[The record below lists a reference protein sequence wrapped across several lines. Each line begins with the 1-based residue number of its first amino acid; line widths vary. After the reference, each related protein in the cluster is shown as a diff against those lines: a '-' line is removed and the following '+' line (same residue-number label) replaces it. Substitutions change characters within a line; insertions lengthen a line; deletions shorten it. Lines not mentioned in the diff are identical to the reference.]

1 MAKNTKTV
9 QTIPFN
15 YDELYTE
22 LKGLFNEEGYDVAE
36 GSNVSMLNTS
46 MAYMTSMLNAN
57 TAVNINENI
66 LNYAQKRENVLQDA
80 RMLGYEIKH
89 IMSYVYDIT
98 ITVPAGTVTIPKYT
112 SFTSNGH
119 TYYYTGEDILLES
132 DEASSLTLRA
142 KEGTL
147 HKYEDEPDILETY
160 IGSGTSG
167 NQYYVDIPYINTEND
182 GIDVFLSYYDSY
194 DEYHSHEKWYRTT
207 QTIIDGTTDFNKKYL
222 RIDNIQYGTP
232 RIYFKYAGQGN
243 DLSAGTVVDINVLVS
258 SGTDGEIDTSSVTC
272 SLNYP
277 VTNVVLIQSGQPDE
291 GVQSI
296 KNNAPKVYNSANR
309 LVVANDYEAACNRDT
324 RVSDTCVWG
333 GEREFPISPGHIWF
347 SFKKANN
354 KTSFTSDDNKLEF
367 SRDGFVN
374 DWSYIDEASS
384 EPKAREFYENF
395 YILNTEIRSDVTSSN
410 NVYGIWNQLDEYKIP
425 TLEYHHR
432 NPIFCTFDYDISI
445 LKYSLADNKADVH
458 QEIFDI
464 VHDAFLSEND
474 NLNLETFNQEYFNAS
489 IIKRIDKR
497 ITDISGFKL
506 SLENKL
512 VLNTKTLA
520 AENTNTDLR
529 DLYIPLGMPYEK
541 IFDKSGFLDFN
552 VLPNIDT
559 EDFVTFQTS
568 DGYDLYVD
576 WTAVKEEIAK
586 GVPQDSYKMILA
598 PVKIKMQDYEVFNDQ
613 QAVQDRSCCFKF
625 RIYPDNPVDETK
637 TYDNTKI
644 VFNHYN
650 SETQKYDDITLTYGA
665 STNGWTFGEKPH
677 TIILSSD
684 FTVRMLDS
692 ITVETSQICGYYYIF
707 NNLKQEI
714 LVHLFV
720 DGSVSAF
727 DDYTRESI
735 SGITEKTSYLYTL
748 DDYYMYTADN
758 YYLYTEGKTSKNAT
772 HVVTSEVIP
781 RTYMYSSDGSY
792 FYTSDDYYLTT
803 EGYAVYDANS
813 IDTYTGSVVRH
824 VNANNYYNSPLKA
837 DVFYRNRYLNMK
849 YSSSNFKMIKNVVP
863 ILTSVT
869 FHNELN

>member
-1 MAKNTKTV
+1 MANNNKTV

-22 LKGLFNEEGYDVAE
+22 LKELFNEEGYDVAE

-80 RMLGYEIKH
+80 RILGYEIKH

-98 ITVPAGTVTIPKYT
+98 IIVPAGMVTIPKYT
-112 SFTSNGH
+112 NFTSNGH
-119 TYYYTGEDILLES
+119 TYYYTGEDFLVET
-132 DEASSLTLRA
+132 DEETSVTLRA

-160 IGSGTSG
+160 IGSGAIG
-167 NQYYVDIPYINTEND
+167 NQYYVDIPYTNVEND
-182 GIDVFLSYYDSY
+182 GIDVFLSYYDAY
-194 DEYHSHEKWYRTT
+194 DEYHSHEKWYKTN
-207 QTIIDGTTDFNKKYL
+207 QTIIDDTTTFNKKYI
-222 RIDNIQYGTP
+222 RIDNIQYNTP
-232 RIYFKYAGQGN
+232 RLYFKYAGQGN
-243 DLSAGTVVDINVLVS
+243 DLSAGTVIDVNVLVS
-258 SGTDGEIDTSSVTC
+258 SGADGEIDAKSVTC
-272 SLNYP
+272 NLGYT
-277 VTNVVLIQSGQPDE
+277 VTNVALIQSGQPAE
-291 GVQSI
+291 SIQSI
-296 KNNAPKVYNSANR
+296 KNNAPKYYNSANR

-354 KTSFTSDDNKLEF
+354 KTSFTSDDNNLEYT
-367 SRDGFVN
+367 RDGFEN
-374 DWSYIDEASS
+374 NWSYLDPATS
-384 EPKAREFYENF
+384 EPLAREFYENF
-395 YILNTEIRSDVTSSN
+395 YILNTEIRSDTTSSN

-432 NPIFCTFDYDISI
+432 NPIFCTFEYDISI
-445 LKYSLADNKADVH
+445 LKYSLADNKSTVH

-464 VHDAFLSEND
+464 IQNSFFGDNDSLS
-474 NLNLETFNQEYFNAS
+474 LEAFNQEYFNAS

-512 VLNTKTLA
+512 VLNTKTLS

-541 IFDKSGFLDFN
+541 IFDNHGFLDFD

-559 EDFVTFQTS
+559 ENFITYQNT
-568 DGYDLYVD
+568 DGYDLFVD
-576 WTAVKEEIAK
+576 WTAVKDEISK
-586 GVPQDSYKMILA
+586 GIPQENYKLILA
-598 PVKIKMQDYEVFNDQ
+598 PVKIKMSDTEVFND
-613 QAVQDRSCCFKF
+613 DESIKNRTCTFKF
-625 RIYPDNPVDETK
+625 RIYPDNATDELK
-637 TYDNTKI
+637 TYNNTKI
-644 VFNHYN
+644 VLNHYN
-650 SETQKYDDITLTYGA
+650 PVTQVYDLTELTYGA
-665 STNGWTFGEKPH
+665 SVNGWTFGEKTH

-684 FTVRMLDS
+684 LSLRLLDS
-692 ITVETSQICGYYYIF
+692 ISIEVSQVCGYYYIF

-720 DGSVSAF
+720 DGSVSGF

-748 DDYYMYTADN
+748 DDYYMYSSDN
-758 YYLYTEGKTSKNAT
+758 YYLYTEGKVTKTTT
-772 HVVTSEVIP
+772 HAVTTAVVP
-781 RTYMYSSDGSY
+781 RSYMYSSDGSY

-824 VNANNYYNSPLKA
+824 VDVNNYYNSPLKT
-837 DVFYRNRYLNMK
+837 DVFYRNRYLNLK
-849 YSSSNFKMIKNVVP
+849 YSSNNFKMIKNVVP
-863 ILTSVT
+863 ILRSVI
-869 FHNELN
+869 FHNELD